1 VPTFYTVTVRV
12 RLRVPAVDDPD
23 LLAEMSHGEVAVLRL
38 VGSADTAA
46 IEPLGA
52 LLRTIHDEL
61 IARAT
66 PEIVVD
72 VRGLDLMS
80 AGCLRQ
86 LLAWLARV
94 HETALEQR
102 YQIRIRVN
110 PAIGWQQHSLHAL
123 SCFDTETISVES

>member
-1 VPTFYTVTVRV
+1 
-12 RLRVPAVDDPD
+12 
-23 LLAEMSHGEVAVLRL
+23 MSHGEVAVLRL
-38 VGSADTAA
+38 AGSADTAA
-46 IEPLGA
+46 VEPLGA
-52 LLRTIHDEL
+52 LLGSIHEEL

-72 VRGLDLMS
+72 MRGLDLMS

-86 LLAWLARV
+86 VLAWLERV
-94 HETALEQR
+94 RETPTERR

-123 SCFDTETISVES
+123 SCFDTEIVSVET